1 MMYINSNATVATMPD
16 LKEFMTTDEA
26 AKALGFTVDSVRNL
40 VYKKKLEST
49 RFGRAVLIPKK
60 SVKEYIEK
68 TKGMSKYDPRR
79 KLQK

>member
-1 MMYINSNATVATMPD
+1 MTLFAQIAQSASTRNKNQTMPD

-49 RFGRAVLIPKK
+49 RFGCIRTDVHHLRTQTFLEIFEP
-60 SVKEYIEK
+60 
-68 TKGMSKYDPRR
+68 
-79 KLQK
+79 